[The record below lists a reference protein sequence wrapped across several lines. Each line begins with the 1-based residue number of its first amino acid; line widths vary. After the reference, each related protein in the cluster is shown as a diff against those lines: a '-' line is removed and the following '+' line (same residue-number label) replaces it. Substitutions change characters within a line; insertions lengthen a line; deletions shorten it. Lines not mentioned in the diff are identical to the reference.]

1 MIYRLKYDYQ
11 NTYLLFIDGVE
22 LGTKMPSYRPR
33 FLGKPR
39 LNEWVMPEASFYYSE
54 NFEGMR
60 ATLPDISIW
69 SAGVLVLNPA
79 AYKIFH
85 ACLEKAGEFLP
96 INIEG
101 ETYYLFNVLY
111 IIPESATNREKAV
124 EIVDSGVHLGQGN
137 VSFDE
142 SFLGL
147 EEMAVFKTS
156 TDRLVFSYCTEQFKN
171 LYENNGFKGLIFEPV
186 IVT

>member
-1 MIYRLKYDYQ
+1 M
-11 NTYLLFIDGVE
+11 
-22 LGTKMPSYRPR
+22 
-33 FLGKPR
+33 
-39 LNEWVMPEASFYYSE
+39 
-54 NFEGMR
+54 
-60 ATLPDISIW
+60 
-69 SAGVLVLNPA
+69 
-79 AYKIFH
+79 
-85 ACLEKAGEFLP
+85 P